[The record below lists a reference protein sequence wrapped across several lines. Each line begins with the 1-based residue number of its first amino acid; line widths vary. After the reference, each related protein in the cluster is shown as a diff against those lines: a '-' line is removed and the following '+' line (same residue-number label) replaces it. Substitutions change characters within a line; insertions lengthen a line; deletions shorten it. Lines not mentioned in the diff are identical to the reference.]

1 MKHKKSLKTL
11 KIKLLNTLMVHGKK
25 NTVEK
30 ILLSSIKF
38 ICKSQSSHLE
48 NLFKL
53 AFINSTPI
61 FKLNEQ
67 IVKKGKR
74 KIKKQIPFFLI
85 DDASRL
91 SHGFKTIKVSSYK
104 SRNSEP
110 FFKSLSVEILNL
122 TNEKSNSILSNKETK
137 NQILLN
143 RRYLS
148 KFRW

>member
-1 MKHKKSLKTL
+1 MKHKKYLKTL
-11 KIKLLNTLMVHGKK
+11 KTKLLNTLMIHGKK
-25 NTVEK
+25 NTTEK
-30 ILLSSIKF
+30 ILLNTIKF
-38 ICKSQSSHLE
+38 ICKSQDSNVE

-67 IVKKGKR
+67 LVKKGKR

-85 DDASRL
+85 DDTSRL
-91 SHGFKTIKVSSYK
+91 SHGLKTIKSSSHK
-104 SRNSEP
+104 FRSSDP
-110 FFKSLSVEILNL
+110 FFKSLSAEILNL
-122 TNEKSNSILSNKETK
+122 INEKSNSISSNRETK